1 MRNWPKGFLAVV
13 ALCLFAAN
21 PILAAT
27 SGDIKA
33 GHLELTEADPIEYT
47 LTLNN
52 KPVHKIE
59 DYFVEIDRI
68 FKNVDG
74 KDVVLISSNAGGS
87 GTGDSY
93 ALVIITPEGQV
104 TATGSFGTGFR
115 KPTINQ
121 QGKKISFLF
130 REVKWVFENGD
141 IHQEKAT
148 KKAGLSEKDC
158 REIFDTYMK
167 ACVREK
173 LCSGGK
179 RDFPMAYEREVIC
192 YAGKIN
198 DSNFNSLCIQACGGK
213 VVTHKKFKASV
224 CSKEKEGAL

>member
-1 MRNWPKGFLAVV
+1 MRSWTKGFLAVV

-21 PILAAT
+21 PIFAAT

-33 GHLELTEADPIEYT
+33 GHLELTKTDDLEYT
-47 LTLNN
+47 LRLNN

-87 GTGDSY
+87 GTGDLY
-93 ALVIITPEGQV
+93 ELVIITAEGQV
-104 TATGSFGTGFR
+104 TATKSFGAGLS

-121 QGKKISFLF
+121 QGKKILFLF
-130 REVKWVFENGD
+130 QGGQKWVFENGG
-141 IHQEKAT
+141 IHEAKTT

-167 ACVREK
+167 ACVKAK
-173 LCSGGK
+173 LCSASK
-179 RDFPMAYEREVIC
+179 RDFPMAYEREVMC
-192 YAGKIN
+192 YEGKIN

-213 VVTHKKFKASV
+213 VITYKIFRASV
-224 CSKEKEGAL
+224 CSE